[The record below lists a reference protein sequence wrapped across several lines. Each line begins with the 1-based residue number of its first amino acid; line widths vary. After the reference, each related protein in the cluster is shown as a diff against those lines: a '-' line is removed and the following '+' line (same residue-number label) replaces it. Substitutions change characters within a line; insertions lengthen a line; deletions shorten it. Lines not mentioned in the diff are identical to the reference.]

1 MFTHAITRPP
11 AESYVDGI
19 TTAKLGQPDYALA
32 LRQHAAYVDALR
44 ACGLEV
50 TVLEPAPAFPDS
62 CFVEDTA
69 LLTGRVGIITRPG
82 ADSRRGEAALMA
94 PEIEARFAIVARI
107 EAPGTLDAGDV
118 MMVGD
123 HFYIGLSERTNAAG
137 AEQLQAFLAA
147 HGYRGEA
154 VPMEAM
160 LHLKTGVNS
169 LERNRL
175 LVTGEFVGAS
185 VFAGFECLEVPEA
198 EAYAANSL
206 WVNDRVL
213 VPAGFPGVLAQV
225 KACGYETLEV
235 DVSEFQKMDGGLSC
249 LSLRY

>member
-82 ADSRRGEAALMA
+82 ADSRRGK
-94 PEIEARFAIVARI
+94 RR
-107 EAPGTLDAGDV
+107 
-118 MMVGD
+118 
-123 HFYIGLSERTNAAG
+123 
-137 AEQLQAFLAA
+137 
-147 HGYRGEA
+147 
-154 VPMEAM
+154 
-160 LHLKTGVNS
+160 
-169 LERNRL
+169 
-175 LVTGEFVGAS
+175 
-185 VFAGFECLEVPEA
+185 
-198 EAYAANSL
+198 
-206 WVNDRVL
+206 
-213 VPAGFPGVLAQV
+213 
-225 KACGYETLEV
+225 
-235 DVSEFQKMDGGLSC
+235 
-249 LSLRY
+249 